1 MRLDGKVAIVTG
13 GAAGIGRAICELFA
27 AEGAKVVVADIDT
40 GGGQQTVNLVSS
52 AGGAATFV
60 ATDVS
65 NESEVE
71 SLVEAS
77 VAAYGGVNVL
87 VNDAAA
93 FVFGTVEQVT
103 DADWQRV
110 LGVNVLGPAYT
121 VRHVL
126 PHMRRA
132 GGGSIVNIASVSS
145 FRAQPAFVPYNTSK
159 GALIQLTRCLALDLA
174 PRQHPRQLRLSRRD
188 TDPGDRAAPPVH
200 RRRARAVPGRRGE
213 LQLHEA
219 TRPANGDRLRRAV
232 PRVRRV
238 VVHDRPAPRAGRR
251 RVGAVVTGS
260 YSLSVDEEA

>member
-27 AEGAKVVVADIDT
+27 SEGAKVVVADIDT
-40 GGGQQTVNLVSS
+40 DGGQETVNLVTDT
-52 AGGAATFV
+52 GGAATFV

-65 NESEVE
+65 NESQVE

-77 VAAYGGVNVL
+77 VAAYGDVNVL

-145 FRAQPAFVPYNTSK
+145 FRAQPAFVPYNASK
-159 GALIQLTRCLALDLA
+159 GALLQLTRCLALDLA
-174 PRQHPRQLRLSRRD
+174 PDNIRVNCVCPGAILTQATELHRQFTGEGREQFLAD
-188 TDPGDRAAPPVH
+188 AANSNFMKRHGQPMEI
-200 RRRARAVPGRRGE
+200 AY
-213 LQLHEA
+213 
-219 TRPANGDRLRRAV
+219 
-232 PRVRRV
+232 
-238 VVHDRPAPRAGRR
+238 
-251 RVGAVVTGS
+251 GALFLASDESSFMTGQPLVLDGGAS
-260 YSLSVDEEA
+260 AQ

>member
-40 GGGQQTVNLVSS
+40 DGGQQTVDLVTS

-71 SLVEAS
+71 NLVQAS
-77 VAAYGGVNVL
+77 VAAYGDVNVL

-110 LGVNVLGPAYT
+110 LGVNVLGPTYT

-145 FRAQPAFVPYNTSK
+145 FRAQPAFVPYNASK
-159 GALIQLTRCLALDLA
+159 GALLQLTRCLALDLA
-174 PRQHPRQLRLSRRD
+174 PDNIRVNCVC
-188 TDPGDRAAPPVH
+188 PGAILTQATEVH
-200 RRRARAVPGRRGE
+200 RQFTGE
-213 LQLHEA
+213 DREQFLA
-219 TRPANGDRLRRAV
+219 DAANSNFMKRHGQPMEIAY
-232 PRVRRV
+232 
-238 VVHDRPAPRAGRR
+238 
-251 RVGAVVTGS
+251 GALFLASDESSFMTGQPLVLDGGAS
-260 YSLSVDEEA
+260 AQ

>member
-40 GGGQQTVNLVSS
+40 GGGQQTVDLVTS

-77 VAAYGGVNVL
+77 VAAYGDVNVL

-110 LGVNVLGPAYT
+110 LGVNVLGPSYT
-121 VRHVL
+121 VKHAL

-145 FRAQPAFVPYNTSK
+145 FRAQPAFVPYNASK
-159 GALIQLTRCLALDLA
+159 GALLQLTRCLALDLA
-174 PRQHPRQLRLSRRD
+174 PDNIRVNCVCPGAILTQATELHRQF
-188 TDPGDRAAPPVH
+188 TGEDREQFLADAANSNFMKRHGQPMEI
-200 RRRARAVPGRRGE
+200 AY
-213 LQLHEA
+213 
-219 TRPANGDRLRRAV
+219 
-232 PRVRRV
+232 
-238 VVHDRPAPRAGRR
+238 
-251 RVGAVVTGS
+251 GALFLASDESSFMTGQPLVLDGGAS
-260 YSLSVDEEA
+260 AQ